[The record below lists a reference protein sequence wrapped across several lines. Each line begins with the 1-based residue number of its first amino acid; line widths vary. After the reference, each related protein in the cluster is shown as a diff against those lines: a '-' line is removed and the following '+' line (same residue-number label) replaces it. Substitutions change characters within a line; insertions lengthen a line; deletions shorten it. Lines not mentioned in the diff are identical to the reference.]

1 MSPCVLI
8 TRVGSSSSTTL
19 ERSHRRW
26 APLEFSPAPP
36 TQPSITTTVPTYSV
50 QPYCIILSPYL
61 SVPFFSLSHT
71 VLLCGAGSQDLLQ
84 DVLEAYLE
92 TDEINARK
100 STHQKTMTAE
110 LQAAGTCPR

>member
-1 MSPCVLI
+1 MRSHHPRWIIIFYYPREVSPEMGPTGILPGATYTTI
-8 TRVGSSSSTTL
+8 DHNDSTYLLHTTL
-19 ERSHRRW
+19 LYNSL
-26 APLEFSPAPP
+26 AVSLCA
-36 TQPSITTTVPTYSV
+36 
-50 QPYCIILSPYL
+50 L
-61 SVPFFSLSHT
+61 FSLSYT
-71 VLLCGAGSQDLLQ
+71 LLLCGAGNQDLLQ